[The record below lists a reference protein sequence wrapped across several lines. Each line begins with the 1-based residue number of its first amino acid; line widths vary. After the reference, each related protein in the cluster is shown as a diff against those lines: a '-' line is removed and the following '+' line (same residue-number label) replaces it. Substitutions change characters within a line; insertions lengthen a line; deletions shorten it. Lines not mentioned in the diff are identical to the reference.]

1 MIDEVPRRKTRA
13 EQRVAT
19 RTAILDAAGRCLV
32 EDGYA
37 ALTTR
42 RIAERAKVAQST
54 LMHHFPTREALLVE
68 AVSHLALQLA
78 DNALEEI
85 DLSRVRSAKGPE
97 IVLDHVWRVFTSPE
111 SLAAA
116 QLWFAAW
123 TEPELAAALHDL
135 EERLT
140 GVMLATASAVLPDLT
155 DHPDFPALV
164 ETGTSLIRGLVMA
177 IPVSG
182 REAVEARWEAVRPV
196 LSRTAGELLATPA
209 AA

>member
-1 MIDEVPRRKTRA
+1 M
-13 EQRVAT
+13 
-19 RTAILDAAGRCLV
+19 
-32 EDGYA
+32 
-37 ALTTR
+37 
-42 RIAERAKVAQST
+42 
-54 LMHHFPTREALLVE
+54 
-68 AVSHLALQLA
+68 
-78 DNALEEI
+78 
-85 DLSRVRSAKGPE
+85 
-97 IVLDHVWRVFTSPE
+97 WRVFTSPE

-123 TEPELAAALHDL
+123 TEPELAAALRDL

-140 GVMLATASAVLPDLT
+140 GVMLATASAVLPELT